1 MTDEEFDTVELTS
14 SETQSVDSIKSVLSQ
29 KQIELQSL
37 QSQLSQLIEQFCEEY
52 EVDVSRVQGVR
63 NGMLLLEQEDGSD
76 EG

>member
-52 EVDVSRVQGVR
+52 EVDVSKVQGVR

>member
-63 NGMLLLEQEDGSD
+63 NGMLLLEQENGSD

>member
-37 QSQLSQLIEQFCEEY
+37 QSQLSQLIKQFCEEY

-63 NGMLLLEQEDGSD
+63 NGMLLLEQKDGSD